1 MFGRLKGVL
10 VWGVVLVLSGCMF
23 GKENIKPSDDQIQR
37 MMELEKTQARL
48 MEDQERLKKEMSLEL
63 DDNINEL
70 VQQITEGMTAQKK
83 TTIAI
88 VDFTDLTGN
97 VSNLGRYLS
106 EELITRLK
114 KTGKFNVIERNLL
127 NKVIEEQKL
136 SLTKLIDP
144 GSAKQLGRILG
155 VDAIVSGTIGDLV
168 KQLKVNARIIG
179 TEKGDVL
186 AVAQTAIN
194 KNEAVKKLMEEGVKG
209 ASTAQ
214 EEAKTTSTPA
224 PTPKKPIQ
232 TGEIGGFLFAL
243 EECKKSG
250 EVITCDFTVTNK
262 NTDLAWIIIDSNYS
276 QPYVYLYNDLGNSYR
291 ANDVT
296 LGTISSLKKY
306 LAPNTSIKLT
316 LRFNDVKQEGKVLPS
331 LTVQIDAGVLTFRNI
346 PLSE

>member
-1 MFGRLKGVL
+1 
-10 VWGVVLVLSGCMF
+10 MF

-168 KQLKVNARIIG
+168 NRLKVNARIIG

-209 ASTAQ
+209 ASTDQ
-214 EEAKTTSTPA
+214 EEAKTTSSTLTPR
-224 PTPKKPIQ
+224 KPIQ
-232 TGEIGGFLFAL
+232 TVETEKFTFAL
-243 EECKKSG
+243 EKCKKQPG
-250 EVITCDFTVTNK
+250 GAVTFDFNVTNRSE
-262 NTDLAWIIIDSNYS
+262 TDLATVYIAVSHYGTS
-276 QPYVYLYNDLGNSYR
+276 YLYDDLGNEYR
-291 ANDVT
+291 ASGVT
-296 LGTISSLKKY
+296 SGKDSSDRHVSRTFAPQTTVKY
-306 LAPNTSIKLT
+306 T
-316 LRFNDVKQEGKVLPS
+316 LRFENVSTEAKIAVTLI
-331 LTVQIDAGVLTFRNI
+331 LYTNAGNLTFRNI